1 MGRKALYLPFFYLAG
16 VHKRYTWPT
25 PVQIS
30 FLLPAALLLSAVVVS
45 LTYTFG
51 SLMSRHVT
59 AKAVCLIS
67 TPDI

>member
-16 VHKRYTWPT
+16 VHKRYTLPI
-25 PVQIS
+25 PVEQY
-30 FLLPAALLLSAVVVS
+30 FLLPAALLPSAAVVS

-51 SLMSRHVT
+51 SLMSRRVT